1 MNQQPDKFFSEKLNG
16 YQKPAPTGAWN
27 RIEASLEKK
36 TTPKFS
42 WWKIA
47 ASFLLLIAF
56 GYAIRVN
63 TTDTPPLAQKSDQ
76 NDPSNE
82 KADSAKANASF
93 EPAAK
98 NIADNDAPSTI
109 ADEPPVKVTRKK
121 IKEKNVVPVIEQ
133 SIAQAPVEEKESTA
147 SANEESSETYEE
159 SSETYVKPA
168 VETKEKASGITLTI
182 TVDEAN
188 KYLDKNAL
196 AQATSEE
203 RKSSTFKKLLKK
215 ANDLKSNQDPFGDL
229 REKKNEILALN
240 FKNEKRGQNK

>member
-1 MNQQPDKFFSEKLNG
+1 MNQQPDKFFSEKLKG
-16 YQKPAPTGAWN
+16 YQKPPPTGAWN

-36 TTPKFS
+36 TTHEFS

-56 GYAIRVN
+56 GYAIWVN
-63 TTDTPPLAQKSDQ
+63 TTDTDKPSLAQKSNQ
-76 NDPSNE
+76 KNPSSE
-82 KADSAKANASF
+82 KADSAIANSSS

-98 NIADNDAPSTI
+98 NIVSNDAPSKI
-109 ADEPPVKVTRKK
+109 ADTPPVKVTRKK
-121 IKEKNVVPVIEQ
+121 IKEKKAVPVIEL
-133 SIAQAPVEEKESTA
+133 AQAPVEEKESAA
-147 SANEESSETYEE
+147 SVYEE
-159 SSETYVKPA
+159 SFETDVKPA
-168 VETKEKASGITLTI
+168 VETKEKASRITLTI

-188 KYLDKNAL
+188 KYLNRNAL

>member
-1 MNQQPDKFFSEKLNG
+1 MNQQPDKFFSEKLKG

-56 GYAIRVN
+56 GYATWIN
-63 TTDTPPLAQKSDQ
+63 TTNTDTPSLAQKSNQ
-76 NDPSNE
+76 KSPLNE

-98 NIADNDAPSTI
+98 NIVSNDAPSTI
-109 ADEPPVKVTRKK
+109 ADTPPAKVTRKK
-121 IKEKNVVPVIEQ
+121 IKEKNIVPVIEE

-147 SANEESSETYEE
+147 SVYEE
-159 SSETYVKPA
+159 SSEADVKPA
-168 VETKEKASGITLTI
+168 VEAKEKASGITLTI

-188 KYLDKNAL
+188 
-196 AQATSEE
+196 
-203 RKSSTFKKLLKK
+203 
-215 ANDLKSNQDPFGDL
+215 
-229 REKKNEILALN
+229 
-240 FKNEKRGQNK
+240 